1 MTTLT
6 SAPATRRR
14 RASED
19 VEPISDRRHAIVNA
33 ATAAL
38 GREGFHSTSIKDI
51 AAEAGVAPGLVHYY
65 FASKEELLV
74 AVLDG
79 LSRDISRRWRSAIEG
94 LRDPIDKVDAAL
106 TASADWVRSHPEFYR
121 IVFDLHAIGFTNEP
135 VRRGL
140 EELWERQIA
149 DISEEVEAIYRDSG
163 VPRALPPRRAAELIA
178 AAVDGLALHWLAHG
192 TDLEEGHRTLKL
204 VLASTF
210 AVSGLAVGR
219 DIPVDRLAALAAAPS
234 RGAAG

>member
-1 MTTLT
+1 MPVT
-6 SAPATRRR
+6 PAQPTRRR
-14 RASED
+14 RAAD
-19 VEPISDRRHAIVNA
+19 DAEPVADRRQAIVDA

-38 GREGFHSTSIKDI
+38 GREGFQSTSIKDI

-79 LSRDISRRWRSAIEG
+79 LCQEISRRWRAAIEG

-106 TASADWVRSHPEFYR
+106 RASAEWVRAHPEFYR
-121 IVFDLHAIGFTNEP
+121 IVFDLHAVGFTNDA

-140 EELWERQIA
+140 DELWARQIR
-149 DISEEVEAIYRDSG
+149 DIEREVEVIYRETH
-163 VPRALPPRRAAELIA
+163 VPDALPPRRAAELIA

-192 TDLEEGHRTLKL
+192 IDVEEGHRTLTL
-204 VLASTF
+204 VLASTL
-210 AVSGLAVGR
+210 AVSALAAGTEV
-219 DIPVDRLAALAAAPS
+219 PLERLAAIA
-234 RGAAG
+234 GASAGGAKA

>member
-1 MTTLT
+1 MTVT
-6 SAPATRRR
+6 SAPPTRRR
-14 RASED
+14 RTAED
-19 VEPISDRRHAIVNA
+19 GEPVADRRQAIVDA

-79 LSRDISRRWRSAIEG
+79 LCREISRRWRSAIEG
-94 LRDPIDKVDAAL
+94 LTDPIDKVDAAL
-106 TASADWVRSHPEFYR
+106 SASADWVRAHPEFYR
-121 IVFDLHAIGFTNEP
+121 IVFDLHAVGFTNEA

-140 EELWERQIA
+140 DELWQRQIG
-149 DISEEVEAIYRDSG
+149 DIREEVEAIYRDMG
-163 VPRALPPRRAAELIA
+163 VAYALPPRRAAELIA

-210 AVSGLAVGR
+210 AVAGLAAGR
-219 DIPVDRLAALAAAPS
+219 DIPVERLVALAVASP
-234 RGAAG
+234 RGAAI